1 VLNESDRWQLPEGG
15 RVAVLGAGLMGHA
28 IAAIFVAH
36 GYDVTCLEP
45 DALTRESLNE
55 RVDSVIA
62 QLHLVA
68 GTTRTV
74 GAVSEPSELDPATL
88 LVVEAVPEQLALK
101 QNLLARVAGYC
112 PQAVLATNSS
122 VYRVGDVGELVDGRS
137 RVVGTHWWNPPHL
150 IPLVEVIQ
158 GAYTDPDI
166 VKSMMALLRTLGK
179 TPVHVKKD
187 TPGFIGNR
195 LQHALWREA
204 MALIQE
210 GICDVT
216 AVDLVVRNSI
226 GLRLSEVGPIEN
238 ADYVG
243 LDLTRAIHEYVF
255 PALSTAQ
262 KPLPILEEA
271 VAAGHLG
278 AKTGRGLLE
287 WPEGARE
294 ATGRRLAD
302 RVQLLTSLI
311 NPESASAE

>member
-1 VLNESDRWQLPEGG
+1 
-15 RVAVLGAGLMGHA
+15 
-28 IAAIFVAH
+28 
-36 GYDVTCLEP
+36 
-45 DALTRESLNE
+45 
-55 RVDSVIA
+55 
-62 QLHLVA
+62 
-68 GTTRTV
+68 
-74 GAVSEPSELDPATL
+74 VSEPSELDAATL
-88 LVVEAVPEQLALK
+88 LIIEAAPEQLALK
-101 QNLLARVAGYC
+101 QDLLSQVAGYC
-112 PQAVLATNSS
+112 PHAVLATNTS
-122 VYRVGDVGELVDGRS
+122 VYRVGDVGKLVDDLS
-137 RVVGTHWWNPPHL
+137 RVVGMHWWNPPHL

-158 GAYTDPDI
+158 GAKTNPAI
-166 VKSMMALLRTLGK
+166 IEGMLALLRTLGK

-204 MALIQE
+204 MALVQE
-210 GICDVT
+210 GICDAT

-294 ATGRRLAD
+294 ATGRRLAA
-302 RVQLLTSLI
+302 RVQLLTSI
-311 NPESASAE
+311 IGTEKSPAD

>member
-1 VLNESDRWQLPEGG
+1 MLDDSDRWQLLEGG

-28 IAAIFVAH
+28 IAAIFVNA
-36 GYDVTCLEP
+36 GYDVTCVEP
-45 DALTRESLNE
+45 DASTRESLAK
-55 RVDSVIA
+55 RVDDVIA
-62 QLHLVA
+62 QLPA
-68 GTTRTV
+68 GATTTRTIS
-74 GAVSEPSELDPATL
+74 AVSDPSELDPATL
-88 LVVEAVPEQLALK
+88 LVVEAAPEQLALK
-101 QNLLARVAGYC
+101 QELLSRIAKIC
-112 PQAVLATNSS
+112 PDAVLATNTS
-122 VYRVGDVGELVDGRS
+122 VYRVGDVGALVDDRS
-137 RVVGTHWWNPPHL
+137 RVIGTHWWNPPHL

-158 GAYTDPDI
+158 GSETNPAI
-166 VKSMMALLRTLGK
+166 VTGMTALLRSLGK
-179 TPVHVKKD
+179 TPVHVQKD

-210 GICDVT
+210 GICDAT
-216 AVDLVVRNSI
+216 AVDVVVRNSI

-243 LDLTRAIHEYVF
+243 LDLTRSIHEYVF
-255 PALSTAQ
+255 PSLSTAQ

-294 ATGRRLAD
+294 ATGRRLAA
-302 RVQLLTSLI
+302 RVKLLTSLI
-311 NPESASAE
+311 GTDHASTQ

>member
-1 VLNESDRWQLPEGG
+1 M
-15 RVAVLGAGLMGHA
+15 LGAGLMGHA
-28 IAAIFVAH
+28 IAAIFVAY

-45 DALTRESLNE
+45 DGPTRESLTE
-55 RVDSVIA
+55 RVNTIIA
-62 QLHLVA
+62 QLPRGV
-68 GTTRTV
+68 TTTSTV
-74 GAVSEPSELDPATL
+74 SAVSEPSELDPATL
-88 LVVEAVPEQLALK
+88 LVVEAAPEQLTLK
-101 QNLLARVAGYC
+101 QNLLSEVAGCC
-112 PQAVLATNSS
+112 PNAVLATNTS
-122 VYRVGDVGELVDGRS
+122 VYRVGDVGELVGDRS
-137 RVVGTHWWNPPHL
+137 RVIGTHWWNPPHL

-158 GAYTDPDI
+158 GAQTKPAI
-166 VKSMMALLRTLGK
+166 VAGMIELLRTLGK

-210 GICDVT
+210 GICDAS

-271 VAAGHLG
+271 IAAGYLG

-294 ATGRRLAD
+294 ATGRRLTA
-302 RVQLLTSLI
+302 RVKLLTSLI
-311 NPESASAE
+311 DTETASAE

>member
-1 VLNESDRWQLPEGG
+1 VLDESDRWRLPEGG

-28 IAAIFVAH
+28 IAAIFVNA
-36 GYDVTCLEP
+36 GYDVTCVDP
-45 DALTRESLNE
+45 DAPTRESLAE
-55 RVDSVIA
+55 RVDAVIA
-62 QLHLVA
+62 QLPTA
-68 GTTRTV
+68 AETTRTV
-74 GAVSEPSELDPATL
+74 SAVSEPSELDPATL
-88 LVVEAVPEQLALK
+88 LVVEAAPEQLALK
-101 QNLLARVAGYC
+101 QDLLSRVAKFC
-112 PQAVLATNSS
+112 PDAVLATNTS
-122 VYRVGDVGELVDGRS
+122 VYRVGDVGALVDDRS
-137 RVVGTHWWNPPHL
+137 RVIGTHWWNPPHL

-158 GAYTDPDI
+158 GPETNPAI
-166 VKSMMALLRTLGK
+166 VTGMMALLRSLGK
-179 TPVHVKKD
+179 TAVHVQKD

-210 GICDVT
+210 GICDAT
-216 AVDLVVRNSI
+216 AVDVVVRNSI

-271 VAAGHLG
+271 VAADHLG

-294 ATGRRLAD
+294 ATSRRLTA
-302 RVQLLTSLI
+302 RVKLLTSLI
-311 NPESASAE
+311 GIEKSTTE